1 MVSKLL
7 FNFISDLFARIHNSD
22 VAFGGISV
30 IVAGDLAQLPPVRGD
45 TIFYSSVWQLF
56 YPLFLYKS
64 QRQHEDAEFYQML
77 EEIRF
82 GTISDTT
89 WAKLME
95 KAASYDD
102 NQSSDSLLTTTHIVG
117 HCKTSNQ
124 INNTICNILPVTN
137 GKYLLAESVD
147 FLDGNRISPELTQT
161 EFKLKTNMPATIRL
175 QQGARVMYLNNSLM
189 KNGICNGT
197 IGVITD
203 INKQLPSIQIAFC
216 IHGAIV
222 QKWVTRETAYFYS
235 GGLHASR
242 TQFPLQNSF
251 SLTVHKTQSITL
263 PNIVLDLGQLFT
275 AGQAYTAISRCPKW
289 DNIQILNL
297 NRNSFIVDPDVIIE
311 YTRLKQIASRPLPIS

>member
-1 MVSKLL
+1 
-7 FNFISDLFARIHNSD
+7 
-22 VAFGGISV
+22 
-30 IVAGDLAQLPPVRGD
+30 
-45 TIFYSSVWQLF
+45 
-56 YPLFLYKS
+56 
-64 QRQHEDAEFYQML
+64 
-77 EEIRF
+77 
-82 GTISDTT
+82 
-89 WAKLME
+89 
-95 KAASYDD
+95 
-102 NQSSDSLLTTTHIVG
+102 
-117 HCKTSNQ
+117 
-124 INNTICNILPVTN
+124 
-137 GKYLLAESVD
+137 
-147 FLDGNRISPELTQT
+147 
-161 EFKLKTNMPATIRL
+161 
-175 QQGARVMYLNNSLM
+175 MYLNNSLM

-203 INKQLPSIQIAFC
+203 INKQLPSVQIAFC

-297 NRNSFIVDPDVIIE
+297 NRNSFIVDPNVIIE